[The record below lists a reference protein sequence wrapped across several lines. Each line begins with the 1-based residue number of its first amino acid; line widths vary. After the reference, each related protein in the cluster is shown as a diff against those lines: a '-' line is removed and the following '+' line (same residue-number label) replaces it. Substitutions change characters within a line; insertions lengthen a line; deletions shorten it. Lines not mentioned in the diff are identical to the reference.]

1 MEQTAPFPGSALAQ
15 AEAPPPQ
22 VNGLAEDPRFRALLR
37 ARRRFAWGL
46 TAVML
51 VIYFGYI
58 LTLAFQPQLLG
69 RPLVPGQPMTVGIPV
84 GFGLFATTFALVALY
99 VYRANT
105 VYDDMIRALR
115 EGDGR

>member
-1 MEQTAPFPGSALAQ
+1 MEQAAPFPGSAIAHADASPLQ
-15 AEAPPPQ
+15 ADR
-22 VNGLAEDPRFRALLR
+22 LAEHPNFRALLR
-37 ARRRFAWGL
+37 ARRRFAWSL

-51 VIYFGYI
+51 ATYFGFI

-84 GFGLFATTFALVALY
+84 GFGMFAVTFALVALY

-115 EGDGR
+115 DGDTR